1 MKKILISLLA
11 ASALAGI
18 TAPALADK
26 TDKFVT
32 AQYRDKIAVARAEPG
47 VAEYGTIYLDRAAD
61 RIAKL
66 DKKLDNDKSGQADA
80 VAGEI
85 DALIATA
92 RARSRIAALKLDVEQ
107 AKARAAVRTSDKVT
121 VAQMDA
127 ANSQAD
133 AHAARNAAMGA
144 QAETDRLRGEMR
156 DYKLKQTQLGATLVL
171 QDVVFASGKS
181 DLKAGAGQRLQPLAK
196 YLQANPNVKVQI
208 DGHTDSQ
215 GSNASNQSLSEARA
229 QSVRATLAQMGVSV
243 DRITT
248 IGHGETEPV
257 ADNMIAAGRL
267 QNRRVEVTLVG
278 EKAATFAA
286 VN

>member
-1 MKKILISLLA
+1 MKKIIISLLA
-11 ASALAGI
+11 ATALAGI
-18 TAPALADK
+18 TTPAMADK
-26 TDKFVT
+26 TDRFVT
-32 AQYRDKIAVARAEPG
+32 SVYRDKIAVARAEPG
-47 VAEYGTIYLDRAAD
+47 VAEYGTAYLDRAAD

-92 RARSRIAALKLDVEQ
+92 RARARIAMLKKDVDQ
-107 AKARAAVRTSDKVT
+107 AKAQAAARTSDKVA

-133 AHAARNAAMGA
+133 AYSARNATIAA
-144 QAETDRLRGEMR
+144 QAETDRLKAEMR

-171 QDVVFASGKS
+171 QDVVFATGKS
-181 DLKAGAGQRLQPLAK
+181 DLKAGASQRLQPLAR

-215 GSNASNQSLSEARA
+215 GSDASNQLLSVARA
-229 QSVRATLAQMGVSV
+229 QSVRATLAGMGVGA

-257 ADNMIAAGRL
+257 ADNRIAAGRL

-278 EKAATFAA
+278 EQAATFA
-286 VN
+286 VVG

>member
-133 AHAARNAAMGA
+133 AHAARNAAMAA

>member
-133 AHAARNAAMGA
+133 AHAARNAATAA